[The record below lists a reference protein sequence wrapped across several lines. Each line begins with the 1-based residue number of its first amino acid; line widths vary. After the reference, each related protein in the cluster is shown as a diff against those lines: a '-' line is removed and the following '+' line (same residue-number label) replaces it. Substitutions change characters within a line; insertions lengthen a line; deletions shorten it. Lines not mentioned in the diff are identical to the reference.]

1 MTIRNPIPNGTGA
14 AVRTALNLR
23 TKSLFDAAQFPLTAI
38 GGTANA
44 VTASLAPALDG
55 DGLLDG
61 MTFTLTWGAANTGGV
76 TLAINGGSPVPVLS
90 PNGLALPAASV
101 GDGLRSQ
108 ITYIG
113 GDFVM
118 LSPTLLSGGAGGV
131 RYSFTFTASGTWTKP
146 TDLPDATPVTIQL
159 WAGGGGGASNNV
171 INAGGGGGGGFAQR
185 IIRAEDLG
193 ATVTVTIGAG
203 GAAGAVGGNS
213 TFGAVLT
220 AYGGGFGAG
229 AAASGESGGGG
240 GEVTAGATLI
250 GGAIGGGDGTS
261 TAVTVGGNAKSIYG
275 GGAGGTSTA
284 NGGAAAYGGGGGNG
298 TGGVSAYGG
307 NGGATSA
314 AGNAPAGGGG
324 RGSSGARGECRVWI

>member
-1 MTIRNPIPNGTGA
+1 MTIRNPIPNGTGLS
-14 AVRTALNLR
+14 VRTALNLR

-76 TLAINGGSPVPVLS
+76 TLAINGGSPVPVLG

-118 LSPTLLSGGAGGV
+118 LSPTLLSGGVGGV

-220 AYGGGFGAG
+220 AYGGGFGTG
-229 AAASGESGGGG
+229 AAASGASGGGG
-240 GEVTAGATLI
+240 GELTAGAI
-250 GGAIGGGDGTS
+250 GGAIGGGYRTGT
-261 TAVTVGGNAKSIYG
+261 AATVGDDARSIYG
-275 GGAGGTSTA
+275 GGGGGTSTA
-284 NGGAAAYGGGGGNG
+284 NGGAAVYGGGGGNG

-314 AGNAPAGGGG
+314 AGTAPSGGGG
-324 RGSSGARGECRVWI
+324 RGAAGARGECRVWI

>member
-1 MTIRNPIPNGTGA
+1 MTIRNPIPNGTGLS
-14 AVRTALNLR
+14 VRTALNLR

-76 TLAINGGSPVPVLS
+76 TLAINGGSPVPVLG

-118 LSPTLLSGGAGGV
+118 LSPTLLSGGVGGV

-159 WAGGGGGASNNV
+159 WAGGGGGSST
-171 INAGGGGGGGFAQR
+171 GGGGGGGFATR

-203 GAAGAVGGNS
+203 GAANAVGGNS
-213 TFGAVLT
+213 TFGAALT
-220 AYGGGFGAG
+220 AYGGGAAG
-229 AAASGESGGGG
+229 SAVGGGGG
-240 GEVTAGATLI
+240 GEVTAGAGTAGGLVGGGT
-250 GGAIGGGDGTS
+250 GGANGQAGFPAGTIFGGGGGKGQGT
-261 TAVTVGGNAKSIYG
+261 NA
-275 GGAGGTSTA
+275 
-284 NGGAAAYGGGGGNG
+284 GGAAVYGGGGGG
-298 TGGVSAYGG
+298 SSGGLSAYGG
-307 NGGATSA
+307 NGGLGSA
-314 AGNAPAGGGG
+314 AGTAPAGGGG
-324 RGSSGARGECRVWI
+324 QSGTGARGECRVWI